1 MSPDPEKIKLSING
15 IPYIVQRAV
24 KDQNIYRLSSLCGN
38 YLIAR
43 DFYGIWVELT
53 STPGSPDIP
62 LNKIGQEI
70 ESYYKIL
77 NLL

>member
-1 MSPDPEKIKLSING
+1 MNPDPEKIKLRVNG
-15 IPYIVQRAV
+15 ILYIVQRAV
-24 KDQNIYRLSSLCGN
+24 KDQNIYRLAGPCGN

-53 STPGSPDIP
+53 STAGSPDVP
-62 LNKIGQEI
+62 LNKIGKEI

>member
-1 MSPDPEKIKLSING
+1 MNPDPEKIKLSING

-24 KDQNIYRLSSLCGN
+24 KDQSIYRLTSPSGN

-43 DFYGIWVELT
+43 DFYGIWVALT

-62 LNKIGQEI
+62 LNKIGKEI